1 MKKIL
6 IVGGVAGGATAA
18 ARLRR
23 LSEQDQIVVFERD
36 EYISFAN
43 CGLPYYLGGVIQERD
58 KLLVQTVPAMSR
70 RFNLDIRNFSEV
82 TGIDRK
88 ARTVTVRRTL
98 TGETY
103 TESYDVLIL
112 SPGARPIQPP
122 IPGLPEAEN
131 LFVLRNIPDTD
142 AIAGFLQERGP
153 RRAVV
158 VGGGF
163 IGVEMAENLVERGLK
178 VTLVEKMPQI
188 LAPLDFEMAQMV
200 HQEMEA
206 HGVELVLGDGVS
218 RFTEK
223 GRFLHLE
230 SGRTLEADLVILSI
244 GVTPENALAK
254 AAGLKLGPRGHVVT
268 TSRLRT
274 LDAETGQELPDV
286 YAIGDAIQVK
296 DFVTGQ
302 DTAIA
307 LAWPANRQG
316 RLVADI
322 IHGRDVE
329 YRGSLGT
336 SVLKVFNLTVAATG
350 NNQRTLG
357 TRGIPSLAIHAHRGN
372 HAGYYPGATNIA
384 LKLLFHPETGQVQGA
399 QAVGQE
405 GTEKRIDVI
414 ATAIK
419 LGAKVQDLA
428 DLELSYA
435 PPFSS
440 AKDPV
445 NILGYI
451 AENVF
456 NREYG
461 VVGVDRIESLAAEG
475 AFFLDVRTPTEFS
488 TGHFPGA
495 VNIELDELRER
506 LGEIQVPKDT
516 PIHVNCQVGLRAYL
530 AILILRAHGFTR
542 LFNVSGGYST
552 FKAYSY
558 RLGTAAST
566 GSRVEVDEIT
576 GQSLPVEAEESSSQV
591 KLVDAVGL
599 QCPGPLL
606 ATYQAVREAAEGD
619 RVRVVTT
626 DMGFAKDI
634 ESWCRT
640 NGHTLASL
648 SREGNKHIA
657 EIVKGSRSGA
667 AVSRGG
673 ACATQ
678 ENATLVLFSG
688 DLDKALAAMVIA
700 QGAAAQGKRVTV
712 FFTFWGLNALRKEEA
727 PPVSKTL
734 VEKMFGMMMPRGAAR
749 LSLSQMNMAGLGKAM
764 IQGIMKAKNVDSLEV
779 MMRKAMDLG
788 VTFIACTM
796 SMDLMGI
803 KKEELLDGIEY
814 GGVGAYIAA
823 NENAGTTLFI

>member
-23 LSEQDQIVVFERD
+23 LSEEDQIVLFERD

-43 CGLPYYLGGVIQERD
+43 CGLPYYIGGVIQQRE
-58 KLLVQTVPAMSR
+58 KLLVQTVQGMSR

-88 ARTVTVRRTL
+88 ARTVTVRRTQS
-98 TGETY
+98 GETY
-103 TESYDVLIL
+103 TESYDVLVL

-122 IPGLPEAEN
+122 IPGISEADN
-131 LFVLRNIPDTD
+131 LFALRNIPDTD
-142 AIAGFLQERGP
+142 AITGYLEERSP

-178 VTLVEKMPQI
+178 VTLVEKMPQV

-200 HQEMEA
+200 HQELES

-218 RFTEK
+218 HLTEK
-223 GRFLHLE
+223 GHVLHLE
-230 SGRTLEADLVILSI
+230 SGRKLPTDLVILSI

-268 TSRLRT
+268 SSKLRAF
-274 LDAETGQELPDV
+274 DAETGQELPDI

-296 DFVTGQ
+296 DVVTGQ

-336 SVLKVFNLTVAATG
+336 SVLKVFHLTVASTG
-350 NNQRTLG
+350 NNQRTLES
-357 TRGIPSLAIHAHRGN
+357 RGIPCQAIHAHRGN
-372 HAGYYPGATNIA
+372 HAGYYPGSTNIA
-384 LKLLFHPETGQVQGA
+384 LKLLFNPETGQIQGA
-399 QAVGQE
+399 QAVGQQ

-419 LGAKVQDLA
+419 LGAKVHDLA

-461 VVGVDRIESLAAEG
+461 VVGVQEIERLASEG
-475 AFFLDVRTPTEFS
+475 AFFLDVRTPLEFT

-495 VNIELDELRER
+495 MNIEVDQLRQR
-506 LGEIQVPKDT
+506 IGEIQVTKDT

-530 AILILRAHGFTR
+530 AIRILKAHGFTR
-542 LFNVSGGYST
+542 LYNVSGGYST
-552 FKAYSY
+552 YKAYSY
-558 RLGTAAST
+558 RPGTSA
-566 GSRVEVDEIT
+566 VVEPPDEVDEAT
-576 GQSLPVEAEESSSQV
+576 GQVVLARGEEPPREV

-599 QCPGPLL
+599 QCPGPLM
-606 ATYQAVREAAEGD
+606 ATYQAVKEVPEGD

-626 DMGFAKDI
+626 DPGFAKDV

-648 SREGNKHIA
+648 SREGNKHVA
-657 EIVKGSRSGA
+657 EIIKGARVGLAPSGA
-667 AVSRGG
+667 VV
-673 ACATQ
+673 TQ

-712 FFTFWGLNALRKEEA
+712 FFTFWGLNALRKAQA
-727 PPVSKTL
+727 PPVPKTM
-734 VEKMFGMMMPRGAAR
+734 VEKMFAWMMPQGAAR

-779 MMRKAMDLG
+779 MMRKAMGLG

-803 KKEELLDGIEY
+803 KQEELLDGIEY

>member
-23 LSEQDQIVVFERD
+23 LSEEDRIVLFERD

-43 CGLPYYLGGVIQERD
+43 CGLPYYIGGIIQDRQ
-58 KLLVQTVPAMSR
+58 KLLVQTVQGMSR
-70 RFNLDIRNFSEV
+70 RFNLDIRNFNEV

-88 ARTVTVRRTL
+88 ARTVTVRRTQ

-103 TESYDVLIL
+103 AESYDVLIL

-122 IPGLPEAEN
+122 IPGISEADN

-142 AIAGFLQERGP
+142 AITGFLEERSP
-153 RRAVV
+153 RHAVV

-178 VTLVEKMPQI
+178 VTLVEKMPQV

-200 HQEMEA
+200 HQELES

-218 RFTEK
+218 HLTEK
-223 GRFLHLE
+223 GHVLHLE
-230 SGRTLEADLVILSI
+230 SGRKLPTDLVILSI

-268 TSRLRT
+268 SSRLRT
-274 LDAETGQELPDV
+274 LDAETGQELSDI

-296 DFVTGQ
+296 DVVTGQ

-307 LAWPANRQG
+307 LAWPANRQA

-336 SVLKVFNLTVAATG
+336 SVLKVFNLTVASTG
-350 NNQRTLG
+350 NNQRNLDS
-357 TRGIPSLAIHAHRGN
+357 RGIPCQAVHAHRGN
-372 HAGYYPGATNIA
+372 HAGYYPGSTNIA
-384 LKLLFHPETGQVQGA
+384 LKLLFHPETGQIQGA
-399 QAVGQE
+399 QAVGQQ

-456 NREYG
+456 KKEYG
-461 VVGVDRIESLAAEG
+461 VVGVQEIERLASEG
-475 AFFLDVRTPTEFS
+475 AFFLDVRTPLEFN

-495 VNIELDELRER
+495 VNIEVDELRQR
-506 LGEIQVPKDT
+506 IGEIQVPKDT

-530 AILILRAHGFTR
+530 AILILKAHGFTR
-542 LFNVSGGYST
+542 LYNVSGGYST
-552 FKAYSY
+552 YKAYAY
-558 RLGTAAST
+558 QPGTSAVCQPP
-566 GSRVEVDEIT
+566 VEVDEVT
-576 GQSLPVEAEESSSQV
+576 GQTVPTGTPEPSGPVRQ
-591 KLVDAVGL
+591 VDAIGL

-606 ATYQAVREAAEGD
+606 ATYQAVREVSEGD

-626 DMGFAKDI
+626 DPGFVKDV

-648 SREGNKHIA
+648 SKEGNKHIA
-657 EIVKGSRSGA
+657 EIVKGARTGLEVSGT
-667 AVSRGG
+667 V
-673 ACATQ
+673 ATQ

-712 FFTFWGLNALRKEEA
+712 FFTFWGLNALRKAQA
-727 PPVSKTL
+727 PPVSKTM
-734 VEKMFGMMMPRGAAR
+734 VEKMFAWMMPRGAAK

-803 KKEELLDGIEY
+803 KQEELLDGIEY